1 MIKHL
6 RVWETEYKTHPT
18 HNGVVTQ
25 GFFDYPTDIYNKL
38 KKDTE
43 QFKYGT
49 TFRIEQEYPKGKW
62 VFLCLMDVKVPLQNE
77 NLTEDCYEMRWCLS
91 AERMAALRSCQTCCP
106 MPTAPQSSPFRF
118 HR

>member
-18 HNGVVTQ
+18 HNGIVTQ
-25 GFFDYPTDIYNKL
+25 GFFDYPEDIYNKL

-49 TFRIEQEYPKGKW
+49 TFRVEQEYPKGKW

-77 NLTEDCYEMRWCLS
+77 DLKEKQNE
-91 AERMAALRSCQTCCP
+91 
-106 MPTAPQSSPFRF
+106 
-118 HR
+118 

>member
-18 HNGVVTQ
+18 HNGIVTQ
-25 GFFDYPTDIYNKL
+25 GFFDYPDGIYNKL
-38 KKDTE
+38 KEDTK
-43 QFKYGT
+43 QFNYGT

-77 NLTEDCYEMRWCLS
+77 DLTEDCYE
-91 AERMAALRSCQTCCP
+91 
-106 MPTAPQSSPFRF
+106 
-118 HR
+118 

>member
-1 MIKHL
+1 MKIIYERNKEL
-6 RVWETEYKTHPT
+6 KFNIFRKRYMDDKTSESMGDRIQTHPT

-77 NLTEDCYEMRWCLS
+77 DLD
-91 AERMAALRSCQTCCP
+91 Q
-106 MPTAPQSSPFRF
+106 QSGKENYGN
-118 HR
+118 